1 MHLTVKLN
9 IFFGKFEWV
18 EDQMEL
24 NFGKEYDVTEEKK
37 EPLETK

>member
-1 MHLTVKLN
+1 MYLTVKLI
-9 IFFGKFEWV
+9 IFLGKFDWV

-24 NFGKEYDVTEEKK
+24 NFGKECNVTEEKK